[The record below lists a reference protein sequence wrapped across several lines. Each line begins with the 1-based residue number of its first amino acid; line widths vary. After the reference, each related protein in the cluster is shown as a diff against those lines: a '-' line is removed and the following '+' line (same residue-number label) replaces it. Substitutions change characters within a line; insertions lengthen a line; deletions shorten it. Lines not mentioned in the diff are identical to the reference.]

1 MPPPPLLSCLDAV
14 RLSFASQ
21 WSLLFEFWR
30 DKRFRAP
37 MLAIWVSVFG
47 GALHD
52 PVSTFFMLRLGATT
66 VDIGR
71 VGVIGSIGSL
81 LMAPFYGYLLDK
93 RGPFLAIILVLVLCT
108 VGCLIRGLATEMYWY
123 YVGQC
128 VLGFGGGNLTT
139 VVIAFVTSSTSR
151 ERRTLVMSGALLPA
165 AARCCSLLLTAVHCM
180 HPAASRCCPL
190 LLTAAHCG
198 PLLIAAALYTNYI
211 CL

>member
-1 MPPPPLLSCLDAV
+1 
-14 RLSFASQ
+14 
-21 WSLLFEFWR
+21 
-30 DKRFRAP
+30 
-37 MLAIWVSVFG
+37 
-47 GALHD
+47 
-52 PVSTFFMLRLGATT
+52 
-66 VDIGR
+66 

-190 LLTAAHCG
+190 LLTAVHCG
-198 PLLIAAALYTNYI
+198 PLLIAAALYTYYI